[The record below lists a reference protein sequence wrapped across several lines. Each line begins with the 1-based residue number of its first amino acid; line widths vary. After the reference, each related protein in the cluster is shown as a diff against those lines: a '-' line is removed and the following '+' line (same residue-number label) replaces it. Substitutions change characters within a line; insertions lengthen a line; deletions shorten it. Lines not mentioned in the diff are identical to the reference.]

1 MFKFIITA
9 KMENGDAWETTRH
22 TKQGLD
28 EVISNILKDKAVVS
42 FSVEEKKYA

>member
-1 MFKFIITA
+1 MTKFVITA

-28 EVISNILKDKAVVS
+28 TVIQDILKDDAVVS
-42 FSVEEKKYA
+42 FSVEEVRI